1 MAVGVGDAVPV
12 ANPINP
18 NNPNPATMVNGVVHG
33 NVAETAANQEQ
44 LKAMEK
50 YVVIVFVFRAEK
62 HCCITFLQA
71 AKTAGLFVGRRQKS
85 RRQRSQR
92 EAAEEEEGSGEAPE
106 G

>member
-12 ANPINP
+12 ANINP

-50 YVVIVFVFRAEK
+50 
-62 HCCITFLQA
+62 
-71 AKTAGLFVGRRQKS
+71 
-85 RRQRSQR
+85 
-92 EAAEEEEGSGEAPE
+92 
-106 G
+106 